1 MEQEGVARVRYWLHH
16 VFVKIPR
23 AILICLLYLN
33 TWLKIKERGA

>member
-1 MEQEGVARVRYWLHH
+1 MEQEGVARVKYWLHR

-23 AILICLLYLN
+23 ATLKYLLYLH